1 MFCLLDVPPF
11 LFVQKTKAEERVSG
25 YYEIPEHP
33 SLEKVA
39 RDISKE
45 GLYEELRKPEE
56 LFRQISNIQQQQNE
70 QGEHSP
76 LVKSKQKE
84 QEEQPCF
91 EETKDCTREGF
102 YEEFDKPREYLHLVN
117 NNNNSNN
124 SNNSSNNNNSNNNSN
139 NNQQQQLDETENTYE
154 PVGSSVIRVGRELFY
169 APLIPNI

>member
-11 LFVQKTKAEERVSG
+11 LFVQKTKAEEHVVSG

-39 RDISKE
+39 TDISKE

-56 LFRQISNIQQQQNE
+56 LFRQISNIQQQQQQQQQQQSD

-117 NNNNSNN
+117 NNNN
-124 SNNSSNNNNSNNNSN
+124 
-139 NNQQQQLDETENTYE
+139 NNQHQQLEETENTYE
-154 PVGSSVIRVGRELFY
+154 PVGSSVIRVYHGLWIAGNLILFW
-169 APLIPNI
+169 AHLNPNC